1 MLAQNNMNRL
11 DDLLYAKVCA
21 YLPLVNCN
29 GDDIR
34 NLKLTSTS
42 IAEMVKKNV
51 KIEQHRVVSFCKR
64 KSRVKWSS
72 DALCLT
78 CHKINNEDYQQ
89 LLQIRNQL
97 SLGFTRDKYLA
108 APFYDKDKCGI
119 YIHRKTQSE
128 LETFLVKLRKV
139 TKNVVI
145 TRNFCC
151 EGKGV
156 EIDVS

>member
-1 MLAQNNMNRL
+1 MNCL
-11 DDLLYAKVCA
+11 DDLLYAKICA
-21 YLPLVNCN
+21 YLPLVNCD

-34 NLKLTSTS
+34 NLKLTNTS
-42 IAEMVKKNV
+42 IATMVKKNV
-51 KIEQHRVVSFCKR
+51 KIQQHRVVSFCKR

-78 CHKINNEDYQQ
+78 CHKINNEDYHQ

-97 SLGFTRDKYLA
+97 SLGFPSRLDPFVYANDKE
-108 APFYDKDKCGI
+108 KCGI